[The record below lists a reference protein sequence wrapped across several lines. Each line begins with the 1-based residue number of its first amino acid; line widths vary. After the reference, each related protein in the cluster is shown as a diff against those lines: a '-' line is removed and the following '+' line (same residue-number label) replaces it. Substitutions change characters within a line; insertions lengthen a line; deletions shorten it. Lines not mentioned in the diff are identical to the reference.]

1 MKRLMSSS
9 FSAAVVVG
17 GMALLSVPAFAQRG
31 GGAPV
36 PDNCPAQPEWQ
47 TKKLAEF
54 NAALAAAQPPAAAP
68 APGVGGGGGRGR
80 GGGGG
85 RGGGAGAGG
94 APGAPGAQAGAG
106 GGGGRGGGG
115 GGRGGGRGG
124 NGANAQPVPRIPD
137 NPAYGVQ
144 AGKPDFGGL
153 AKGVWNTQY
162 VINMATQGRS
172 ENNCPVIV
180 PFKPAALDLW
190 MDRELK
196 NKEAGDPESFCLP
209 PGIPRMMYTP
219 YPMQIYQ
226 LPDRIVMVYEGGAH
240 VWRLIWMDG
249 RELPKSNDDINP
261 DYLGYSVGHW
271 EGDTL
276 VVNSM
281 GFNHQTWLDATG
293 HPHGEQLKVTEK
305 YTRTN
310 FNTLQLAT
318 TIDDPE
324 YYTEPWTVV
333 NNTPWTANTTGP
345 FTMRGGEIMEYICQE
360 NNRDLS
366 HLGPNSTHVDT
377 R

>member
-1 MKRLMSSS
+1 M
-9 FSAAVVVG
+9 
-17 GMALLSVPAFAQRG
+17 
-31 GGAPV
+31 
-36 PDNCPAQPEWQ
+36 
-47 TKKLAEF
+47 
-54 NAALAAAQPPAAAP
+54 
-68 APGVGGGGGRGR
+68 
-80 GGGGG
+80 
-85 RGGGAGAGG
+85 
-94 APGAPGAQAGAG
+94 
-106 GGGGRGGGG
+106 
-115 GGRGGGRGG
+115 
-124 NGANAQPVPRIPD
+124 PRIP
-137 NPAYGVQ
+137 NEPQYGVQ

-153 AKGVWNTQY
+153 GKGVWNVPY
-162 VINMATQGRS
+162 IINMATQGRA

-219 YPMQIYQ
+219 YPAQIYQ
-226 LPDRIVMVYEGGAH
+226 MPDRIVMVFEGGAH

-249 RELPKSNDDINP
+249 RALPKSADDINP

-310 FNTLQLAT
+310 FGTLQLAA

-324 YYTEPWTVV
+324 YYTEPWTTV
-333 NNTPWTANTTGP
+333 TTSTWTANNSGP
-345 FTMRGGEIMEYICQE
+345 FTMRGGEILEYICQE